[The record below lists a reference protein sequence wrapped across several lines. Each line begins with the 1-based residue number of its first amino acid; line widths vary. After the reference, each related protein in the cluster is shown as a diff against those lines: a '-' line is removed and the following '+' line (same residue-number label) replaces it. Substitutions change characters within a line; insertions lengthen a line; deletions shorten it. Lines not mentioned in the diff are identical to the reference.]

1 MQSSLLDLMENS
13 QSSGKT
19 SPAYCPTEAM
29 RSAASWEDLSAQWMP
44 YHHQQTE
51 AGPVKVWCRGQGHGL
66 RGPFLTPN
74 GSEWRSGAVAC
85 SLSSILETA
94 LIPRRYYLSQTACAG
109 ILRRAEKR
117 GKVLPPQLA
126 RALRAVADSAQT
138 SSAVADLSLNDDLF

>member
-1 MQSSLLDLMENS
+1 MQSSLLDLME
-13 QSSGKT
+13 SSPSFGKT

-29 RSAASWEDLSAQWMP
+29 RSAASWADLSAQWMP

-94 LIPRRYYLSQTACAG
+94 SIPQRYYLSPTACAG
-109 ILRRAEKR
+109 VLRRAEKR
-117 GKVLPPQLA
+117 GKDLPPQLQE
-126 RALRAVADSAQT
+126 ALVAVAARMIP
-138 SSAVADLSLNDDLF
+138 AAE

>member
-1 MQSSLLDLMENS
+1 MQLTIFDALSENQPSAPSSKMFQDS
-13 QSSGKT
+13 
-19 SPAYCPTEAM
+19 CPTEAM
-29 RSAASWEDLSAQWMP
+29 RSAASWADLSAQWMP

-51 AGPVKVWCRGQGHGL
+51 VGPVKVWCRGQGHGL

-126 RALRAVADSAQT
+126 RALRAVAGLEPT
-138 SSAVADLSLNDDLF
+138 STVTEG